1 MYSRDANAGF
11 ISPVY
16 SVTWFFR
23 NYLNML
29 IWWSCDIIIIIAEIL
44 DSATAFK
51 LIFASK
57 CFASHS
63 YQKNRWFLCVF
74 LLFE

>member
-1 MYSRDANAGF
+1 MPTLDLLLQSIVSHDSSEI
-11 ISPVY
+11 ISICWFGGH
-16 SVTWFFR
+16 VT
-23 NYLNML
+23 
-29 IWWSCDIIIIIAEIL
+29 IIIIIAEIL